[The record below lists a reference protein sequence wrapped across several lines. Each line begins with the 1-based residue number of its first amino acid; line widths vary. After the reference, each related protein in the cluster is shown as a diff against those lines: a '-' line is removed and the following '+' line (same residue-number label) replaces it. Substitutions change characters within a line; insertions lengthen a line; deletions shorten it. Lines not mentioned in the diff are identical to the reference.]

1 MRNLK
6 IIKQIVIPLS
16 IFCVVFSLPSLAF
29 AFAQRQK
36 VISAELRKPKALSES
51 EKLSAPAIEYEIT
64 EDDQLDITVWKYV
77 QQEEVDA
84 KSGKKEYLINKG
96 DTLEISVWQWPDMLK
111 DVIVRPDGKISY
123 PLTGDIDVEGITL
136 TKLRDIL
143 NEKLKDY
150 IREPQISVMVKQFG
164 ISTVYGAGYTGKI
177 IDLPY
182 VKIDDL
188 SSLEIVRPDGKIS
201 FPLLGDL
208 EVRGLTVDQAA
219 QKINKSISSYV
230 KDAYTTVSIE
240 KFGGRKIIILG
251 EVTQPGVYSVTGKIT
266 LLETI
271 ALAQGY
277 TNDAILRSV
286 LVIRGKMDKPE
297 AKIVNL
303 LPVIKKG
310 DLSNNIAIF
319 GGDIVYVPKS
329 HISNINYILNQIIGP
344 LATSASAVPEIKTIR
359 MGTSVKK

>member
-1 MRNLK
+1 M
-6 IIKQIVIPLS
+6 PLS

-36 VISAELRKPKALSES
+36 TISAELRKPKALSEP
-51 EKLSAPAIEYEIT
+51 EKLSVPTVEYEIT
-64 EDDQLDITVWKYV
+64 EDDQLDITVWKHV

-123 PLTGDIDVEGITL
+123 PLVGDIDVEGVTL

-143 NEKLKDY
+143 YEKLKDY
-150 IREPQISVMVKQFG
+150 IREPQVSVMVKQFG
-164 ISTVYGAGYTGKI
+164 LSTVYGAGYTGKI
-177 IDLPY
+177 IDLPF

-188 SSLEIVRPDGKIS
+188 SSIEIVRPDGKIS
-201 FPLLGDL
+201 FPLLGDF
-208 EVRGLTVDQAA
+208 EVRGLTVDQVA
-219 QKINKSISSYV
+219 QKINTSISLQV
-230 KDAYTTVSIE
+230 KDTYTTVSIE

-251 EVTQPGVYSVTGKIT
+251 EVEQPGVYSVTGKIT

-310 DLSNNIAIF
+310 DLSNNIPIF

-344 LATSASAVPEIKTIR
+344 LSTSASAVPEIRTIR